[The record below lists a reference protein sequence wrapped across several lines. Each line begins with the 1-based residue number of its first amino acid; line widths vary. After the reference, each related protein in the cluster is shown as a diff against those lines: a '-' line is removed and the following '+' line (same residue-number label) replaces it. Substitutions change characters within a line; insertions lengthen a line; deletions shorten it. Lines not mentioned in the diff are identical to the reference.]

1 MAIAI
6 SDARAWDPLLSLG
19 EQPYG
24 DQLVHRGYE
33 AAVGARMAP
42 LPEDIDPRIASALI
56 AQGIAELYTH
66 QAETYALAR
75 AGRHVCV
82 VTGTASGKSL
92 AYTLPLVQELLE
104 TRGARSLYLS
114 PTKALAQD
122 QARRLSELR
131 LGLRPTLYDGDT
143 PRERRP
149 LARKWG
155 NPILTNPDMLHL
167 GILPNHERWADVLR
181 SLTHVVV
188 DEAHVYRGVFG
199 SHVALVLRRLRRVCA
214 LYGANPTFLLAS
226 ATVANPAELAR
237 ALTGLEVSVVSED
250 GAPRAPRT
258 VAFWQPPLL
267 DDETGERGSTLA
279 EAAVLLSTLVTAG
292 LRTICFIRSRRAVEI
307 VFRIARETLQ
317 SAARPDLAERLAP
330 YRAGYTAEE
339 RRAIER
345 DLVSGA
351 LLGVAATDALELG
364 IDVGLLDC
372 SIAVGFPGTVAS
384 LRQQWGRAGRRGE
397 GLALYVPSADGLD
410 RFFAR
415 HPEALLRRAVEAA
428 VLDPESPQI
437 RVGHLRAAAHELPIT
452 PNDDGVLGAG
462 AYDAAVEL
470 ERAGEL
476 VRTPGGLAWR
486 AGDSPAARV
495 SLRSASPDAI
505 LIVDESTGTILGAA
519 DAARA
524 LWTLHEGAVYL
535 HRGESHLVR
544 RLDLDERVALVTP
557 HELPWYTQP
566 RRDTATTILSRELLE
581 QRAGVKLSYGEVEV
595 IDHVV
600 AYQRRSLPEHRAL
613 DLVPLDL
620 PEVRFS
626 TAALWFEPSDELF
639 EEAGGDLLGTL
650 HAAEHALISV
660 LPLYAMC
667 DRWDL
672 GGLSTNIHPQTGRP
686 TLFVHEGHAGGVG
699 LVRRGVARFEDL
711 VADTARLIGE
721 CTCESGCPSC
731 VQSPKCGNLNDTLD
745 KVGAARL
752 LQAMV
757 RASRPNEG

>member
-6 SDARAWDPLLSLG
+6 SDPRAWDPLLSLG
-19 EQPYG
+19 EHPSG
-24 DQLVHRGYE
+24 DQLVHRSHDPGVP
-33 AAVGARMAP
+33 AQMAP

-75 AGRHVCV
+75 SGRHVCV

-104 TRGARSLYLS
+104 RKGARSLYLS

-167 GILPNHERWADVLR
+167 GILPNHARWAEVLA

-199 SHVALVLRRLRRVCA
+199 SHVALVLRRLRRICA
-214 LYGANPTFLLAS
+214 IYGAEPTFLLAS
-226 ATVANPAELAR
+226 ATVANPGELAR
-237 ALTGLEVSVVSED
+237 ALTGLDVAVVSQD

-307 VFRIARETLQ
+307 VFRIAREMLE
-317 SAARPDLAERLAP
+317 SSGRPDLAERLAP

-345 DLVSGA
+345 DLVSGE

-415 HPEALLRRAVEAA
+415 HPEALLGRAVEAA

-437 RVGHLRAAAHELPIT
+437 RIGHLRAAAHEAPIT
-452 PNDDGVLGAG
+452 PADDAVLGDG

-476 VRTPGGLAWR
+476 VRTPAGLAWR
-486 AGDSPAARV
+486 AGDSPGRVGLAAQR
-495 SLRSASPDAI
+495 
-505 LIVDESTGTILGAA
+505 E
-519 DAARA
+519 
-524 LWTLHEGAVYL
+524 
-535 HRGESHLVR
+535 
-544 RLDLDERVALVTP
+544 
-557 HELPWYTQP
+557 P
-566 RRDTATTILSRELLE
+566 RR
-581 QRAGVKLSYGEVEV
+581 
-595 IDHVV
+595 
-600 AYQRRSLPEHRAL
+600 RS
-613 DLVPLDL
+613 
-620 PEVRFS
+620 
-626 TAALWFEPSDELF
+626 
-639 EEAGGDLLGTL
+639 
-650 HAAEHALISV
+650 
-660 LPLYAMC
+660 
-667 DRWDL
+667 
-672 GGLSTNIHPQTGRP
+672 
-686 TLFVHEGHAGGVG
+686 
-699 LVRRGVARFEDL
+699 
-711 VADTARLIGE
+711 
-721 CTCESGCPSC
+721 
-731 VQSPKCGNLNDTLD
+731 
-745 KVGAARL
+745 
-752 LQAMV
+752 
-757 RASRPNEG
+757 

>member
-1 MAIAI
+1 MATA
-6 SDARAWDPLLSLG
+6 ARPDQAWDALLAIG
-19 EQPYG
+19 EPPH
-24 DQLVHRGYE
+24 DDRLVHRAYE
-33 AAVGARMAP
+33 EARPARCVP
-42 LPEDIDPRIASALI
+42 LPTDLDPSIVSALI
-56 AQGIAELYTH
+56 GQGIAELWTH
-66 QAETYALAR
+66 QAETYELAR
-75 AGRHVCV
+75 AGAHVCV

-92 AYTLPLVQELLE
+92 AYTLPLVQGLVE
-104 TRGARSLYLS
+104 RKASRSLYLS

-155 NPILTNPDMLHL
+155 NPILTNPDMLHV
-167 GILPNHERWADVLR
+167 GILTNHERWADMLGN
-181 SLTHVVV
+181 LTHVVV

-214 LYGANPTFLLAS
+214 LYGSDPTFLLAS
-226 ATVANPAELAR
+226 ATVANPGELAQ
-237 ALTGLEVSVVSED
+237 ALTGLDVAVVSED

-258 VAFWQPPLL
+258 VAFWQPTLL

-279 EAAVLLSTLVTAG
+279 EAAGLLAALVTAG
-292 LRTICFIRSRRAVEI
+292 LRTICFVKSRRGVEI
-307 VFRIARETLQ
+307 AFRIARETLE
-317 SAARPDLAERLAP
+317 AAGRPDLARRLAP

-345 DLVSGA
+345 DLVSGE

-372 SIAVGFPGTVAS
+372 AISVGFPGTVAS

-437 RVGHLRAAAHELPIT
+437 RIGHLRAAAHERPIV
-452 PNDDGVLGAG
+452 PADDDVLGAG
-462 AYDAAVEL
+462 AYEAACEL

-476 VRTPGGLAWR
+476 VRTPAGLAWR
-486 AGDSPAARV
+486 TADSPAAAI

-505 LIVDESTGTILGAA
+505 TIVDETSGTVLGVA

-544 RLDLDERVALVTP
+544 RLDLDERIALVGP
-557 HELPWYTQP
+557 HEAPWYTQP
-566 RRDTATTILSRELLE
+566 RRDTETTILSRELRDL
-581 QRAGVKLSYGEVEV
+581 RAGVKLSYGLVEV
-595 IDHVV
+595 ADQVV

-613 DLVPLDL
+613 ELVPLDL
-620 PEVRFS
+620 PERRFD
-626 TAALWFEPSDELF
+626 TAAFWFEPSDELL

-650 HAAEHALISV
+650 HAVEHALISV

-672 GGLSTNIHPQTGRP
+672 GGLSTNLHPQTGRP
-686 TLFVHEGHAGGVG
+686 TIFVHEGHPGGVG
-699 LVRRGVARFEDL
+699 LARRGVARFEDL
-711 VADTARLIGE
+711 VADTARLIVE
-721 CTCESGCPSC
+721 CPCEAGCPSC

-745 KVGAARL
+745 KNGAGRL
-752 LQAMV
+752 LNAMV
-757 RASRPNEG
+757 RAGVCRS

>member
-1 MAIAI
+1 MALAI
-6 SDARAWDPLLSLG
+6 SDPRAWDALLSLG
-19 EQPYG
+19 EHPNG

-33 AAVGARMAP
+33 PAIPARMAP

-104 TRGARSLYLS
+104 RKGARSLYLS

-149 LARKWG
+149 LARTWG

-167 GILPNHERWADVLR
+167 GILPNHARWAEVLR

-214 LYGANPTFLLAS
+214 LYGATPTFLLAS
-226 ATVANPAELAR
+226 ATVANPSELAQT
-237 ALTGLEVSVVSED
+237 LTGLEVSVVSQD
-250 GAPRAPRT
+250 GAARAPRT

-317 SAARPDLAERLAP
+317 SAGRPDLADRLAP

-415 HPEALLRRAVEAA
+415 HPEALLGRAVEAA

-437 RVGHLRAAAHELPIT
+437 RIGHLRAASHEIPIT
-452 PNDDGVLGAG
+452 RADDAVLGAG

-476 VRTPGGLAWR
+476 VRTPAGLAWR
-486 AGDSPAARV
+486 GGDSPASHV
-495 SLRSASPDAI
+495 SLRSASPDAV
-505 LIVDESTGTILGAA
+505 LIVDETTGTILGAA

-544 RLDLDERVALVTP
+544 QLDLQERVALVSP

-566 RRDTATTILSRELLE
+566 RRDTSTTILSRELLDE
-581 QRAGVKLSYGEVEV
+581 RAGVRLSYGQVEV
-595 IDHVV
+595 VDQVV
-600 AYQRRSLPEHRAL
+600 AFQRRSLPEHRPL

-620 PEVRFS
+620 PERRFS
-626 TAALWFEPSDELF
+626 TAAFWFEPSDELL

-686 TLFVHEGHAGGVG
+686 TIFVHEGHPGGVG

-711 VADTARLIGE
+711 VSDTARLIGE
-721 CTCESGCPSC
+721 CPCETGCPSC

-752 LQAMV
+752 LAAMAA
-757 RASRPNEG
+757 ASR

>member
-6 SDARAWDPLLSLG
+6 SDPRAWDPLLSLG
-19 EQPYG
+19 EHPHG
-24 DQLVHRGYE
+24 DQLVHRGHE
-33 AAVGARMAP
+33 PAIAAQMAP
-42 LPEDIDPRIASALI
+42 LPWDIDPRIASALI

-66 QAETYALAR
+66 QAETYELAR
-75 AGRHVCV
+75 AGKHVCV

-104 TRGARSLYLS
+104 RKGARSLYLS

-167 GILPNHERWADVLR
+167 GILPNHARWAEVLR
-181 SLTHVVV
+181 SLTHVVI

-199 SHVALVLRRLRRVCA
+199 SHVALVLRRLRRICA
-214 LYGANPTFLLAS
+214 IYGAEPTFLLAS
-226 ATVANPAELAR
+226 ATVANPGELAH
-237 ALTGLEVSVVSED
+237 ALTGLDVSVVSND
-250 GAPRAPRT
+250 GAARAPRT

-317 SAARPDLAERLAP
+317 SAGRPDLADRLAP

-345 DLVSGA
+345 DLVSGE

-415 HPEALLRRAVEAA
+415 HPEALLGRAVEAA

-437 RVGHLRAAAHELPIT
+437 RIGHLRAASHELPIT
-452 PNDDGVLGAG
+452 PGDDEVLGAG
-462 AYDAAVEL
+462 AYDAALEL
-470 ERAGEL
+470 VSTGEL
-476 VRTPGGLAWR
+476 VKTPAGLAWR
-486 AGDSPAARV
+486 GGDSPAGAV
-495 SLRSASPDAI
+495 SLRSASTEAI

-544 RLDLDERVALVTP
+544 QLDL
-557 HELPWYTQP
+557 H
-566 RRDTATTILSRELLE
+566 
-581 QRAGVKLSYGEVEV
+581 
-595 IDHVV
+595 
-600 AYQRRSLPEHRAL
+600 
-613 DLVPLDL
+613 
-620 PEVRFS
+620 
-626 TAALWFEPSDELF
+626 
-639 EEAGGDLLGTL
+639 
-650 HAAEHALISV
+650 
-660 LPLYAMC
+660 
-667 DRWDL
+667 
-672 GGLSTNIHPQTGRP
+672 
-686 TLFVHEGHAGGVG
+686 
-699 LVRRGVARFEDL
+699 
-711 VADTARLIGE
+711 
-721 CTCESGCPSC
+721 
-731 VQSPKCGNLNDTLD
+731 
-745 KVGAARL
+745 
-752 LQAMV
+752 
-757 RASRPNEG
+757 

>member
-1 MAIAI
+1 MATA
-6 SDARAWDPLLSLG
+6 AHEQQAWEPLLAIGSP
-19 EQPYG
+19 PYG
-24 DQLVHRGYE
+24 DRLVHRGYVE
-33 AAVGARMAP
+33 GTAARMAP
-42 LPEDIDPRIASALI
+42 LPADIDPRLASALI
-56 AQGIAELYTH
+56 AEGIAELYTH
-66 QAETYALAR
+66 QAETYELAR

-104 TRGARSLYLS
+104 RRGARALYLS

-167 GILPNHERWADVLR
+167 GILPNHARWAEVLR

-214 LYGANPTFLLAS
+214 LYDASPTFLLAS
-226 ATVANPAELAR
+226 ATIANPAELAH
-237 ALTGLEVSVVSED
+237 ALTGLDVAVVSDD

-258 VAFWQPPLL
+258 VAFWQPTLL

-279 EAAVLLSTLVTAG
+279 EAAGLLAALATAG
-292 LRTICFIRSRRAVEI
+292 LRTICFVRSRRGVEI
-307 VFRIARETLQ
+307 VFRIARETLE
-317 SAARPDLAERLAP
+317 AAGRPELAKRLAP

-345 DLVSGA
+345 DLISGE

-372 SIAVGFPGTVAS
+372 AIAVGFPGTVAS

-397 GLALYVPSADGLD
+397 GLALYIPTADGLD

-437 RVGHLRAAAHELPIT
+437 RLGHLRAAAHEVPLT
-452 PNDDGVLGAG
+452 PEDDDVLGAG
-462 AYDAAVEL
+462 AHEAALGL
-470 ERAGEL
+470 ERADEL
-476 VRTPGGLAWR
+476 VRTPAGLAWR
-486 AGDSPAARV
+486 GGDSPAAAV

-505 LIVDESTGTILGAA
+505 LIVDEETGTILGVA

-544 RLDLDERVALVTP
+544 RLDLDERVALVGP
-557 HELPWYTQP
+557 HDGPWYTQP
-566 RRDTATTILSRELLE
+566 RRDTATTILSRELRD
-581 QRAGVKLSYGEVEV
+581 QRAGVQLSYGQVEV
-595 IDHVV
+595 VDQVV
-600 AYQRRSLPEHRAL
+600 AYQRKSLPDHRPL

-620 PEVRFS
+620 PERRFE
-626 TAALWFEPSDELF
+626 TAAFWFEPSDELL
-639 EEAGGDLLGTL
+639 ALADGDLLGML

-686 TLFVHEGHAGGVG
+686 TIFVHEGHPGGVG
-699 LVRRGVARFEDL
+699 LVRRGVDRFEDL
-711 VADTARLIGE
+711 IADTARLIGE
-721 CTCESGCPSC
+721 CPCESGCPSC
-731 VQSPKCGNLNDTLD
+731 VQSPKCGNLNETLD
-745 KVGAARL
+745 KAGAARL
-752 LQAMV
+752 LRAMV
-757 RASRPNEG
+757 SASS

>member
-1 MAIAI
+1 MATV
-6 SDARAWDPLLSLG
+6 ARPAQAWDALLAIG
-19 EQPYG
+19 EPPH
-24 DQLVHRGYE
+24 DDRLVHRAYE
-33 AAVGARMAP
+33 AARAAQFAP

-56 AQGIAELYTH
+56 GQGIAELYTH

-92 AYTLPLVQELLE
+92 AYTLPLVQGLLE
-104 TRGARSLYLS
+104 RKASRSLYLS

-167 GILPNHERWADVLR
+167 GILPNHARWADVLGN
-181 SLTHVVV
+181 LTHVVV

-199 SHVALVLRRLRRVCA
+199 SHVALVLRRLRRVAA
-214 LYGANPTFLLAS
+214 LYGAEPTFLLAS
-226 ATVANPAELAR
+226 ATVANPGELAH
-237 ALTGLEVSVVSED
+237 ALTGLDVEVVSDD

-258 VAFWQPPLL
+258 VAFWQPTLL

-279 EAAVLLSTLVTAG
+279 EAAGLLAALITAG
-292 LRTICFIRSRRAVEI
+292 LRTICFVKSRRGVEI
-307 VFRIARETLQ
+307 AFRIARETLEA
-317 SAARPDLAERLAP
+317 SGRADLAARLAP

-345 DLVSGA
+345 DLVSGE

-372 SIAVGFPGTVAS
+372 AIAVGFPGTVAS
-384 LRQQWGRAGRRGE
+384 LRQQWGRAGRRSE
-397 GLALYVPSADGLD
+397 GLAVYVPSADGLD

-415 HPEALLRRAVEAA
+415 HPEALLRRDVESA

-437 RVGHLRAAAHELPIT
+437 RIGHLRAAAYERPIV
-452 PNDDGVLGAG
+452 PADDAVLGAG
-462 AYDAAVEL
+462 AYDAACEL
-470 ERAGEL
+470 ECAGEL
-476 VRTPGGLAWR
+476 VRTPAGLAWR
-486 AGDSPAARV
+486 TAESPAAAV
-495 SLRSASPDAI
+495 SLRSASADAV
-505 LIVDESTGTILGAA
+505 LIVDETTGAVLGAA

-544 RLDLDERVALVTP
+544 RLDLDERVALVGP
-557 HELPWYTQP
+557 HEAPWYTQP
-566 RRDTATTILSRELLE
+566 RRNTETTILSRELRDL
-581 QRAGVKLSYGEVEV
+581 RAGVQLSYGLVEV
-595 IDHVV
+595 RDQVV
-600 AYQRRSLPEHRAL
+600 GYQRRSLPEHRPL
-613 DLVPLDL
+613 ELVPLEL
-620 PEVRFS
+620 PERRFD
-626 TAALWFEPSDELF
+626 TAALWFEPSDELL

-650 HAAEHALISV
+650 HAVEHALISV

-672 GGLSTNIHPQTGRP
+672 GGLSTNLHAQTGRP
-686 TLFVHEGHAGGVG
+686 TIFVHEGHPGGVG
-699 LVRRGVARFEDL
+699 LVRRGVARFEAL

-721 CTCESGCPSC
+721 CPCEAGCPSC
-731 VQSPKCGNLNDTLD
+731 VQSPKCGNLNETLD
-745 KVGAARL
+745 KHGAARL
-752 LQAMV
+752 LAAMV
-757 RASRPNEG
+757 SRSEGS

>member
-6 SDARAWDPLLSLG
+6 SDRAWDPLLSLG
-19 EQPYG
+19 EHPHG
-24 DQLVHRGYE
+24 DQLVHRGYDEVIE
-33 AAVGARMAP
+33 AQMTP

-104 TRGARSLYLS
+104 RKGARSLYLS

-155 NPILTNPDMLHL
+155 NPILTNPDMLHV
-167 GILPNHERWADVLR
+167 GILPNHARWAEVLA

-199 SHVALVLRRLRRVCA
+199 SHVALVLRRLRRICA
-214 LYGANPTFLLAS
+214 MYGASPTFLLAS
-226 ATVANPAELAR
+226 ATVANPAELAQ
-237 ALTGLEVSVVSED
+237 ALTGLEVTVVSAD

-307 VFRIARETLQ
+307 VFRIAREMLE
-317 SAARPDLAERLAP
+317 SKGRPDLAARLAP

-345 DLVSGA
+345 DLVSGE

-415 HPEALLRRAVEAA
+415 HPEALLQRAVEAA

-437 RVGHLRAAAHELPIT
+437 RVGHLRAAAHETPIT
-452 PNDDGVLGAG
+452 PADDAVLGAG

-470 ERAGEL
+470 EQAGEL
-476 VRTPGGLAWR
+476 VRTPAGLAWR
-486 AGDSPAARV
+486 GGDSPAAAV

-505 LIVDESTGTILGAA
+505 LIVDETTGTILGAA
-519 DAARA
+519 DSARA
-524 LWTLHEGAVYL
+524 LWTLHQGAVYL

-544 RLDLDERVALVTP
+544 RLDLAERVALVGP
-557 HELPWYTQP
+557 HDLPWYTQP
-566 RRDTATTILSRELLE
+566 RRDTSTTILSRELLE
-581 QRAGVKLSYGEVEV
+581 QRAGVKLSYGQVEV
-595 IDHVV
+595 VDQVV
-600 AYQRRSLPEHRAL
+600 AFQRRSLPEHTTL
-613 DLVPLDL
+613 DTVPLDL
-620 PEVRFS
+620 PERRFS
-626 TAALWFEPSDELF
+626 TAALWFEPSDELL

-686 TLFVHEGHAGGVG
+686 TIFIHEGHPGGVG
-699 LVRRGVARFEDL
+699 LARRGVARFEDL

-721 CTCESGCPSC
+721 CPCESGCPSC

-752 LQAMV
+752 LAAMARV
-757 RASRPNEG
+757 

>member
-6 SDARAWDPLLSLG
+6 SDPRAWDPLLSLG
-19 EQPYG
+19 EHPHG
-24 DQLVHRGYE
+24 DQLVHRGYD
-33 AAVGARMAP
+33 AGVAGQMAP
-42 LPEDIDPRIASALI
+42 LPEDLDPRIVSALI
-56 AQGIAELYTH
+56 GQGIAELYTH

-75 AGRHVCV
+75 GGKHVCV

-104 TRGARSLYLS
+104 RKGARSLYLS

-155 NPILTNPDMLHL
+155 NPILTNPDMLHV
-167 GILPNHERWADVLR
+167 GILPNHARWAEVLA

-214 LYGANPTFLLAS
+214 MYGAHPTFLLAS

-237 ALTGLEVSVVSED
+237 ALTGLDVTVVSHD

-307 VFRIARETLQ
+307 VFRIARELLE
-317 SAARPDLAERLAP
+317 SKGRPDLAARLAP

-345 DLVSGA
+345 DLVSGE

-415 HPEALLRRAVEAA
+415 HPEALLGRAVEAA

-437 RVGHLRAAAHELPIT
+437 RVGHLRAASHETPIT
-452 PNDDGVLGAG
+452 PADDAVLGAG

-476 VRTPGGLAWR
+476 VRTPAGLAWR
-486 AGDSPAARV
+486 AGDSPAAAV

-505 LIVDESTGTILGAA
+505 LIVDETTGTILGAA
-519 DAARA
+519 DSARA

-544 RLDLDERVALVTP
+544 QLDLHERVALVGP
-557 HELPWYTQP
+557 HEHPWYTQP
-566 RRDTATTILSRELLE
+566 RRDTSTTILSRELLDE
-581 QRAGVKLSYGEVEV
+581 RAGVKLSYGQVEV
-595 IDHVV
+595 VDQVV
-600 AYQRRSLPEHRAL
+600 AYQRRSLPEHRPL
-613 DLVPLDL
+613 DTVPLDL
-620 PEVRFS
+620 PERRFS
-626 TAALWFEPSDELF
+626 TAAFWFEPSDELL

-686 TLFVHEGHAGGVG
+686 TIFVHEGHPGGVG

-721 CTCESGCPSC
+721 CPCESGCPSC

-745 KVGAARL
+745 KLGAARL
-752 LQAMV
+752 LQAMA
-757 RASRPNEG
+757 RS

>member
-1 MAIAI
+1 MATV
-6 SDARAWDPLLSLG
+6 ARPAQAWDALLAIG
-19 EQPYG
+19 EPPH
-24 DQLVHRGYE
+24 DDRLVHRAYE
-33 AAVGARMAP
+33 EARAAQFAP
-42 LPEDIDPRIASALI
+42 LPDDIDPRLASALI
-56 AQGIAELYTH
+56 GQGIAELYTH

-92 AYTLPLVQELLE
+92 AYTLPLVQGLLE
-104 TRGARSLYLS
+104 RKASRSLYLS

-155 NPILTNPDMLHL
+155 NPILTNPDMLHI
-167 GILPNHERWADVLR
+167 GILSNHARWADMLGN
-181 SLTHVVV
+181 LTHVVV

-199 SHVALVLRRLRRVCA
+199 SNVALVLRRLRRVAA
-214 LYGANPTFLLAS
+214 LYGAEPTFLLAS
-226 ATVANPAELAR
+226 ATVANPGELAR
-237 ALTGLEVSVVSED
+237 ALTGLAVDVVADD

-258 VAFWQPPLL
+258 MAFWQPTLL
-267 DDETGERGSTLA
+267 DDETGARGSTLA
-279 EAAVLLSTLVTAG
+279 EAAGLLASLVTAG
-292 LRTICFIRSRRAVEI
+292 LRTICFVKSRRGVEI
-307 VFRIARETLQ
+307 AFRIARETLEA
-317 SAARPDLAERLAP
+317 SGRPDLAARLAP

-345 DLVSGA
+345 DLVSGE

-372 SIAVGFPGTVAS
+372 AIAVGFPGTVAS

-415 HPEALLRRAVEAA
+415 HPEALLRRDVESA

-437 RVGHLRAAAHELPIT
+437 RIGHLRAAAFERPIV
-452 PNDDGVLGAG
+452 PEDDAVLGDG
-462 AYDAAVEL
+462 AYDAACEL

-476 VRTPGGLAWR
+476 VRTPAGLAWR
-486 AGDSPAARV
+486 TAESPAGAV
-495 SLRSASPDAI
+495 SLRSASADAV
-505 LIVDESTGTILGAA
+505 LIVDETTGAVLGAA

-544 RLDLDERVALVTP
+544 RLDLDERVALVGP
-557 HELPWYTQP
+557 HEAPWYTQP
-566 RRDTATTILSRELLE
+566 RRDTETTILSRELRDL
-581 QRAGVKLSYGEVEV
+581 RAGVQLSYGLVEV
-595 IDHVV
+595 TDQVV
-600 AYQRRSLPEHRAL
+600 GYQRRSLPEHRPL
-613 DLVPLDL
+613 ELVPLEL
-620 PEVRFS
+620 PERRFD
-626 TAALWFEPSDELF
+626 TAAFWFEPSEELL

-650 HAAEHALISV
+650 HAVEHALISV

-672 GGLSTNIHPQTGRP
+672 GGLSTNLHAQTGRP
-686 TLFVHEGHAGGVG
+686 TIFVHEGHPGGVG

-721 CTCESGCPSC
+721 CPCETGCPSC
-731 VQSPKCGNLNDTLD
+731 VQSPKCGNLNDSLD
-745 KVGAARL
+745 KQGAARL
-752 LQAMV
+752 LAAMV
-757 RASRPNEG
+757 RLSREV

>member
-19 EQPYG
+19 ELPHG

-33 AAVGARMAP
+33 AAVAARMAP
-42 LPEDIDPRIASALI
+42 LPDDIDPRIASALI

-75 AGRHVCV
+75 AGTHVCV

-167 GILPNHERWADVLR
+167 GILPNHARWADVLR
-181 SLTHVVV
+181 GLTHVVV

-226 ATVANPAELAR
+226 ATVANPTELAR

-317 SAARPDLAERLAP
+317 SAGRPDLAERLAP

-437 RVGHLRAAAHELPIT
+437 RVGHLRAAAHEMPIT
-452 PNDDGVLGAG
+452 PDDDALLGAG

-470 ERAGEL
+470 ERSGEL
-476 VRTPGGLAWR
+476 VRTPAGLAWR
-486 AGDSPAARV
+486 TGDSPASRV

-505 LIVDESTGTILGAA
+505 LIVDEMSGTILGAA

-544 RLDLDERVALVTP
+544 RLDLDERVALVAS

-581 QRAGVKLSYGEVEV
+581 QRAGVKLSYGQVEV
-595 IDHVV
+595 VDHVV
-600 AYQRRSLPEHRAL
+600 AYQRRSLPEHRSL

-626 TAALWFEPSDELF
+626 TAALWFEPPDELL

-686 TLFVHEGHAGGVG
+686 TIFVHEGHAGGVG
-699 LVRRGVARFEDL
+699 LVRRGVVRFEDL

-721 CTCESGCPSC
+721 CPCDSGCPSC

-745 KVGAARL
+745 KLGAARL
-752 LQAMV
+752 LAAMV
-757 RASRPNEG
+757 RASRPNDG

>member
-6 SDARAWDPLLSLG
+6 SDPRAWDPLLSLG
-19 EQPYG
+19 EHPHG
-24 DQLVHRGYE
+24 DQLVHRGYDE
-33 AAVGARMAP
+33 ALRAQMAP

-66 QAETYALAR
+66 QAEVYALAR

-104 TRGARSLYLS
+104 RKGARSLYLS

-155 NPILTNPDMLHL
+155 NPILTNPDMLHV
-167 GILPNHERWADVLR
+167 GILPNHARWAEVLS

-214 LYGANPTFLLAS
+214 MYGAHPTFLLAS

-237 ALTGLEVSVVSED
+237 TLTGLDVTVVSRD

-292 LRTICFIRSRRAVEI
+292 LRTICFIRSRRGVEI
-307 VFRIARETLQ
+307 VFRIARETLE
-317 SAARPDLAERLAP
+317 SAGRPDLAERLAP

-339 RRAIER
+339 RRTIER
-345 DLVSGA
+345 DLVSGE

-415 HPEALLRRAVEAA
+415 HPEALLGRAVEAA

-437 RVGHLRAAAHELPIT
+437 RVGHLRAAAHETPIT
-452 PNDDGVLGAG
+452 PADDAVLGAG

-470 ERAGEL
+470 EQAGEL
-476 VRTPGGLAWR
+476 VRTPAGLAWR
-486 AGDSPAARV
+486 RGDSPAAAV

-505 LIVDESTGTILGAA
+505 LIVDETTGTILGAA
-519 DAARA
+519 DSARA

-544 RLDLDERVALVTP
+544 RLDLHERVALVGP

-566 RRDTATTILSRELLE
+566 RRDTSTTILSRELLD
-581 QRAGVKLSYGEVEV
+581 QRAGVKLSFGQVEV
-595 IDHVV
+595 VDQVV
-600 AYQRRSLPEHRAL
+600 AFQRRSLPEHRPL
-613 DLVPLDL
+613 DTVPLDL
-620 PEVRFS
+620 PERRFS
-626 TAALWFEPSDELF
+626 TAALWFEPSDELL
-639 EEAGGDLLGTL
+639 EQAGGDLLGTL

-686 TLFVHEGHAGGVG
+686 TIFIHEGHPGGVG
-699 LVRRGVARFEDL
+699 LVRRGVARFEEL

-721 CTCESGCPSC
+721 CPCESGCPSC

-752 LQAMV
+752 LAAMC
-757 RASRPNEG
+757 AAG

>member
-1 MAIAI
+1 M
-6 SDARAWDPLLSLG
+6 
-19 EQPYG
+19 
-24 DQLVHRGYE
+24 
-33 AAVGARMAP
+33 
-42 LPEDIDPRIASALI
+42 ASALI
-56 AQGIAELYTH
+56 AQGIAELYSH
-66 QAETYALAR
+66 QAETYELAR
-75 AGRHVCV
+75 AGKHVCV

-104 TRGARSLYLS
+104 RRGARALYLS

-167 GILPNHERWADVLR
+167 GILPNHARWAEVLR

-214 LYGANPTFLLAS
+214 LYGSTPTFLLAS
-226 ATVANPAELAR
+226 ATIGNPAELAR
-237 ALTGLEVSVVSED
+237 ALTGLDVTVVAED

-258 VAFWQPPLL
+258 VAFWQPTLL

-279 EAAVLLSTLVTAG
+279 EAAGLLAALATAG
-292 LRTICFIRSRRAVEI
+292 LRTICFVRSRRGVEI
-307 VFRIARETLQ
+307 VFRIARETLE
-317 SAARPDLAERLAP
+317 AAGRPDLALRLAP

-345 DLVSGA
+345 DLVAGE

-372 SIAVGFPGTVAS
+372 AIAVGFPGTVAS

-397 GLALYVPSADGLD
+397 GLALYVPTADGLD

-415 HPEALLRRAVEAA
+415 HPEALLRRGVEAA

-437 RVGHLRAAAHELPIT
+437 RLGHLRAAAHEAPCSSA
-452 PNDDGVLGAG
+452 DD
-462 AYDAAVEL
+462 
-470 ERAGEL
+470 ERARSGSL
-476 VRTPGGLAWR
+476 RGGPRAR
-486 AGDSPAARV
+486 AGRRARTHAGRPRLARCRLARGTRLAAQCEPR
-495 SLRSASPDAI
+495 RDPDRRRGDRGDPRGRRCRARP
-505 LIVDESTGTILGAA
+505 V
-519 DAARA
+519 DAARGSG
-524 LWTLHEGAVYL
+524 LPPSRRELPGAPA
-535 HRGESHLVR
+535 RPR
-544 RLDLDERVALVTP
+544 RARRARRAARPALV
-557 HELPWYTQP
+557 HAA
-566 RRDTATTILSRELLE
+566 ATRHVDDDPLA
-581 QRAGVKLSYGEVEV
+581 RAARLARGVQLSYGQVEV
-595 IDHVV
+595 VDQVV
-600 AYQRRSLPEHRAL
+600 AYQRKSLPEHRSL
-613 DLVPLDL
+613 DIVPLDL
-620 PEVRFS
+620 PERRFE
-626 TAALWFEPSDELF
+626 TAAFWFEPSDELLA
-639 EEAGGDLLGTL
+639 EAGGDLLGTL

-672 GGLSTNIHPQTGRP
+672 GGLSTNLHTQTGRP
-686 TLFVHEGHAGGVG
+686 TIFVHEGHPGGVG
-699 LVRRGVARFEDL
+699 LVRRGVDRFEDL

-721 CTCESGCPSC
+721 CPCESGCPSC
-731 VQSPKCGNLNDTLD
+731 VQSPKCGNLNEMLD
-745 KVGAARL
+745 KNGAARL
-752 LQAMV
+752 LAHMSAAPDM
-757 RASRPNEG
+757 R

>member
-6 SDARAWDPLLSLG
+6 SDPRAWDPLLSLG
-19 EQPYG
+19 EHPNG
-24 DQLVHRGYE
+24 DQLVHRGYDE
-33 AAVGARMAP
+33 AVPAQMAP

-75 AGRHVCV
+75 AGKHVCV

-104 TRGARSLYLS
+104 RKGARSLYLS

-122 QARRLSELR
+122 QARRLFELR

-155 NPILTNPDMLHL
+155 NPILTNPDMLHV
-167 GILPNHERWADVLR
+167 GILPNHARWAEVLS

-226 ATVANPAELAR
+226 ATVANPAELAH
-237 ALTGLEVSVVSED
+237 ALTGLDVTVVSRD

-258 VAFWQPPLL
+258 IAFWQPPLL

-279 EAAVLLSTLVTAG
+279 EAAALLSTLVTAG

-307 VFRIARETLQ
+307 VFRIARETLE
-317 SAARPDLAERLAP
+317 SAGRPDLAERLAP

-345 DLVSGA
+345 DLVSGE

-437 RVGHLRAAAHELPIT
+437 RIGHLRAAAHETPIT
-452 PNDDGVLGAG
+452 PADDATLGAG

-476 VRTPGGLAWR
+476 LRTPAGLAWR
-486 AGDSPAARV
+486 AGDSPAAAV
-495 SLRSASPDAI
+495 SLRSASPDAV
-505 LIVDESTGTILGAA
+505 LIVDETTGAILGAA
-519 DAARA
+519 DSARA

-544 RLDLDERVALVTP
+544 RLDLRERVALVGP

-566 RRDTATTILSRELLE
+566 RRDTSTTILSRELVD
-581 QRAGVKLSYGEVEV
+581 QRAGVKLSYGQVEV
-595 IDHVV
+595 GDQVV

-613 DLVPLDL
+613 DTVPLDL
-620 PEVRFS
+620 PERRFS
-626 TAALWFEPSDELF
+626 TAALWFEPSDELL

-686 TLFVHEGHAGGVG
+686 TIFVHEGHPGGVG
-699 LVRRGVARFEDL
+699 LVRRGVARFEEL

-721 CTCESGCPSC
+721 CPCESGCPSC

-752 LQAMV
+752 LAAMS
-757 RASRPNEG
+757 AS

>member
-1 MAIAI
+1 MALAV
-6 SDARAWDPLLSLG
+6 SDPRAWDPLLSLG
-19 EQPYG
+19 EHPHG

-33 AAVGARMAP
+33 PAVPARMAP

-104 TRGARSLYLS
+104 HKGARSLYLS

-167 GILPNHERWADVLR
+167 GILPNHARWADVLR

-214 LYGANPTFLLAS
+214 LYGATPTFLLAS
-226 ATVANPAELAR
+226 ATVANPSELAQT
-237 ALTGLEVSVVSED
+237 LTGLEVSVVSQD
-250 GAPRAPRT
+250 GAARAPRT

-307 VFRIARETLQ
+307 VFRIARETLH
-317 SAARPDLAERLAP
+317 SAGRPDLADRLAP

-339 RRAIER
+339 RRAVER

-415 HPEALLRRAVEAA
+415 HPEALLGRAVEAA

-437 RVGHLRAAAHELPIT
+437 RIGHLRAASHEIPIT
-452 PNDDGVLGAG
+452 PADDAVLGAG

-476 VRTPGGLAWR
+476 LRTPAGLAWR
-486 AGDSPAARV
+486 GGDSPASHV
-495 SLRSASPDAI
+495 SLRSASPDAV
-505 LIVDESTGTILGAA
+505 LIVDETSGTILGAA

-524 LWTLHEGAVYL
+524 LWTLHDGAVYL

-544 RLDLDERVALVTP
+544 QLDLQERVALVAP

-566 RRDTATTILSRELLE
+566 RRDTSTTILSRELLDE
-581 QRAGVKLSYGEVEV
+581 RGGVKLSYGQVEV
-595 IDHVV
+595 VDQVV
-600 AYQRRSLPEHRAL
+600 AFQRRSLPEHRPL

-620 PEVRFS
+620 PERRFA
-626 TAALWFEPSDELF
+626 TAAFWFEPSDELLQ
-639 EEAGGDLLGTL
+639 EAGGDLLGTL

-686 TLFVHEGHAGGVG
+686 TIFVHEGHPGGVG

-721 CTCESGCPSC
+721 CPCESGCPSC

-752 LQAMV
+752 LAAMAA
-757 RASRPNEG
+757 ASR

>member
-6 SDARAWDPLLSLG
+6 SDPRAWDPLLSIG
-19 EQPYG
+19 EHPHG

-33 AAVGARMAP
+33 AAVAAKMAP

-75 AGRHVCV
+75 AGKHVCV

-155 NPILTNPDMLHL
+155 NPILTNPDMLHV
-167 GILPNHERWADVLR
+167 GILPNHARWAEVLR

-237 ALTGLEVSVVSED
+237 ALTGLEVTVVSED

-307 VFRIARETLQ
+307 VFRIARETLE
-317 SAARPDLAERLAP
+317 SAGRPDLAERLAP

-345 DLVSGA
+345 DLVSGE

-437 RVGHLRAAAHELPIT
+437 RVGHLRAAAHERRSRRRTTRCSAPAPTTRRSSSNGQASWCALP
-452 PNDDGVLGAG
+452 PASPGA
-462 AYDAAVEL
+462 
-470 ERAGEL
+470 RAT
-476 VRTPGGLAWR
+476 RPP
-486 AGDSPAARV
+486 AGV

-505 LIVDESTGTILGAA
+505 LIVDETTGTILGAA
-519 DAARA
+519 DAAVRCGRCTRA
-524 LWTLHEGAVYL
+524 PSTCTAARATSCAGSTSTSASPSSP
-535 HRGESHLVR
+535 RTSCPGTRSPAATR
-544 RLDLDERVALVTP
+544 
-557 HELPWYTQP
+557 P
-566 RRDTATTILSRELLE
+566 RRS
-581 QRAGVKLSYGEVEV
+581 S
-595 IDHVV
+595 
-600 AYQRRSLPEHRAL
+600 
-613 DLVPLDL
+613 
-620 PEVRFS
+620 
-626 TAALWFEPSDELF
+626 
-639 EEAGGDLLGTL
+639 
-650 HAAEHALISV
+650 
-660 LPLYAMC
+660 
-667 DRWDL
+667 
-672 GGLSTNIHPQTGRP
+672 
-686 TLFVHEGHAGGVG
+686 
-699 LVRRGVARFEDL
+699 
-711 VADTARLIGE
+711 
-721 CTCESGCPSC
+721 
-731 VQSPKCGNLNDTLD
+731 
-745 KVGAARL
+745 
-752 LQAMV
+752 
-757 RASRPNEG
+757 RASCSTSAPA